1 MADFK
6 IKSAAGAGNKTLIQG
21 QDQSGSNY
29 AIELGDSG
37 ALKLGTITSGT
48 FPEGMVLRVLSNVTS
63 VETSI
68 TSSTF
73 AAMATGPSITIT
85 PASSTNKI
93 LILGSTSIHPATDHI
108 YVDISRSISGGATTH
123 NLSGETGGFVH
134 QGTDEQRN
142 EGSITFLDSPSTTSA
157 ITYKFAARNGNN
169 STTVYFGH
177 ASIASTI
184 TVMEIQHNS

>member
-6 IKSAAGAGNKTLIQG
+6 IKSAAGTGNKTLIQS

-29 AIELGDSG
+29 AIEIGDAG
-37 ALKLGTITSGT
+37 ALKLGTITSAT

-63 VETSI
+63 VETTI

-85 PASSTNKI
+85 PASNTNKI
-93 LILGSTSIHPATDHI
+93 LILGNASLHPSTDHV

-134 QGTDEQRN
+134 QGADAQRN
-142 EGSITFLDSPSTTSA
+142 DGTINFLDSPATTSA
-157 ITYKFAARNGNN
+157 ITYKFAARNNNN

-177 ASIASTI
+177 ADIAATL